1 MRGTEEGTMAANN
14 EVDEGEPTT
23 RDARFIRTA
32 VEILRETGRTDF
44 TVQEVV
50 ARSKTSL
57 RAFYQHFSSKDELL
71 IALLE
76 RTMAQSS
83 KAWRAETAGL
93 ASTEAIKLIID
104 RISAEPVSSTQ
115 DSLNRAMNLYNQH
128 LAETRPRDYARV
140 IAPLHDL
147 LRDVIQRGI
156 SEGVFRPNLDVG
168 PAAAIVMQT
177 VLGALRLH
185 WLGAELTGAP
195 IDAAHLYDFC
205 VRALGADENV
215 QPETLTLSELFNQIG
230 MRPGSRNGEFA
241 MTIPVSPQV
250 VNTSGALQGG
260 LIATLIDVAG
270 GQFGLDYLQDGT
282 TMTTADM
289 NIRYLRPIR
298 QGTAYAVPRM
308 LRGGRRALVMQVDV
322 LTDGDGDDALL
333 ASATVN
339 FAVINGATPKLPE
352 WPSR

>member
-1 MRGTEEGTMAANN
+1 MMAADN
-14 EVDEGEPTT
+14 EVDESQPTT

-32 VEILRETGRTDF
+32 VEILGETGRTDF

-76 RTMAQSS
+76 RTMAQSTQ
-83 KAWRAETAGL
+83 AWRAETTGL

-104 RISAEPVSSTQ
+104 RISAEPESSTQ

-128 LAETRPRDYARV
+128 LAESRPRDYARV

-156 SEGVFRPNLDVG
+156 SEGVFRPNLDIG

-215 QPETLTLSELFNQIG
+215 QPENLTLSELFNQIG
-230 MRPGSRNGEFA
+230 MRPGSHNGEFA

-339 FAVINGATPKLPE
+339 FAVINGETPKLPE
-352 WPSR
+352 WPTR

>member
-1 MRGTEEGTMAANN
+1 MAAQS
-14 EVDEGEPTT
+14 EASEAEPTT
-23 RDARFIRTA
+23 RDARFIKTA

-57 RAFYQHFSSKDELL
+57 RAFYQHFGSKDELL

-76 RTMAQSS
+76 RTMAQSTQ
-83 KAWRAETAGL
+83 AWRAETAGL
-93 ASTEAIKLIID
+93 ASTAAIKLIID
-104 RISAEPVSSTQ
+104 RISAEPESSTQ

-128 LAETRPRDYARV
+128 LSETRPRDYARV
-140 IAPLHDL
+140 LSPLHDL
-147 LRDVIQRGI
+147 LRDVVQRGI
-156 SEGVFRPNLDVG
+156 TEGVFRPNLDVG

-195 IDAAHLYDFC
+195 IDAGDLYAFC
-205 VRALGADENV
+205 VRALGADDGAGP
-215 QPETLTLSELFNQIG
+215 QAPTLAELFNQIG
-230 MRPGSRNGEFA
+230 MRPGARKGEFA

-260 LIATLIDVAG
+260 LIATLVDVAG
-270 GQFGLDYLQDGT
+270 GQFGLEYLQDGT
-282 TMTTADM
+282 TMTTADL

-308 LRGGRRALVMQVDV
+308 LRAGRRAMVMQVDV
-322 LTDGDGDDALL
+322 VSDEDGEEALL

-339 FAVINGATPKLPE
+339 FAVINGATPKLPD
-352 WPSR
+352 WPPA

>member
-1 MRGTEEGTMAANN
+1 MAADSGA
-14 EVDEGEPTT
+14 DESEPTT
-23 RDARFIRTA
+23 RDARFIKTA
-32 VEILRETGRTDF
+32 VDILRETGRTDF

-76 RTMAQSS
+76 RTMALSAE
-83 KAWRAETAGL
+83 AWRAETTGL
-93 ASTEAIKLIID
+93 ASTAAIKLIID
-104 RISAEPVSSTQ
+104 RISAEPESSTQ

-128 LAETRPRDYARV
+128 LSETRPRDYARV
-140 IAPLHDL
+140 LSPLHDL
-147 LRDVIQRGI
+147 LRDVIRRGI
-156 SEGVFRPNLDVG
+156 TEGVFRPNLDVG

-177 VLGALRLH
+177 ILGALRLH

-205 VRALGADENV
+205 VRALGADESV
-215 QPETLTLSELFNQIG
+215 QPDTPTLAELFNQIG
-230 MRPGSRNGEFA
+230 MRPGTRNGEFA

-250 VNTSGALQGG
+250 INTSGALQGG

-270 GQFGLDYLQDGT
+270 GQFGLDHLQDGT

-322 LTDGDGDDALL
+322 LSDDDGDDGLL

-339 FAVINGATPKLPE
+339 FAVIKGATPKLPD
-352 WPSR
+352 WPSA

>member
-1 MRGTEEGTMAANN
+1 MAADNETEES
-14 EVDEGEPTT
+14 EPTT

-83 KAWRAETAGL
+83 EAWRAETTGL

-104 RISAEPVSSTQ
+104 RISAEPESSTQ

-140 IAPLHDL
+140 IAPLHEL
-147 LRDVIQRGI
+147 IRDVIQRGI
-156 SEGVFRPNLDVG
+156 SEGVFQPNLDVG

-270 GQFGLDYLQDGT
+270 GQFGLDYLREGT

-339 FAVINGATPKLPE
+339 FAVINGATPKLPD
-352 WPSR
+352 WPRA

>member
-1 MRGTEEGTMAANN
+1 MAADN
-14 EVDEGEPTT
+14 EAEESEPTT

-76 RTMAQSS
+76 RTMAQSTQ
-83 KAWRAETAGL
+83 AWRAETAGL
-93 ASTEAIKLIID
+93 AGTEAIKLIID
-104 RISAEPVSSTQ
+104 RVSAEPESSTQ

-128 LAETRPRDYARV
+128 LSETRPRDYARV
-140 IAPLHDL
+140 LAPLHDL
-147 LRDVIQRGI
+147 LRDVVLRGI
-156 SEGVFRPNLDVG
+156 TEGVFRPNLDVG
-168 PAAAIVMQT
+168 PATAIVMQT
-177 VLGALRLH
+177 ILGALRLH
-185 WLGAELTGAP
+185 RLGVELTGAP

-205 VRALGADENV
+205 VRALGADDAV
-215 QPETLTLSELFNQIG
+215 QPEAPTLAELFNQIG
-230 MRPGSRNGEFA
+230 MRPGARNGEFA

-260 LIATLIDVAG
+260 LIATLVDVAG

-282 TMTTADM
+282 TMTTSDL

-308 LRGGRRALVMQVDV
+308 LRAGRRAMVMQVDV
-322 LTDGDGDDALL
+322 LSDDDGDEALL

-339 FAVINGATPKLPE
+339 FAVINGATPKLPD
-352 WPSR
+352 WPRA

>member
-1 MRGTEEGTMAANN
+1 VAADN
-14 EVDEGEPTT
+14 EASEAEPTT
-23 RDARFIRTA
+23 RDARFIKTA

-83 KAWRAETAGL
+83 QAWRAETTGL

-104 RISAEPVSSTQ
+104 RISAEPESSTQ

-128 LAETRPRDYARV
+128 LSETRPRDYARV
-140 IAPLHDL
+140 LSPLHDL
-147 LRDVIQRGI
+147 LRDVIQRGVT
-156 SEGVFRPNLDVG
+156 EGVFRPNLDVG

-185 WLGAELTGAP
+185 WLGAELTGSP
-195 IDAAHLYDFC
+195 IDGAHLYDFC
-205 VRALGADENV
+205 VRALGADDGPQLPV
-215 QPETLTLSELFNQIG
+215 PSLGELFAQIG
-230 MRPGSRNGEFA
+230 MRPGTRNGDFA

-260 LIATLIDVAG
+260 LIATLVDVAG
-270 GQFGLDYLQDGT
+270 GQFGLEYLREGT
-282 TMTTADM
+282 TMTTADL

-308 LRGGRRALVMQVDV
+308 LRAGRRAMVMQVDV
-322 LTDGDGDDALL
+322 LSDDDGDDALL
-333 ASATVN
+333 ATATVN
-339 FAVINGATPKLPE
+339 FAVINGATPQLPE
-352 WPSR
+352 WPTA

>member
-1 MRGTEEGTMAANN
+1 MAEA
-14 EVDEGEPTT
+14 DQSEPTT

-71 IALLE
+71 VALLE

-83 KAWRAETAGL
+83 EAWRAETTGL

-104 RISAEPVSSTQ
+104 RISAEPESSTQ

-140 IAPLHDL
+140 IAPLHEL
-147 LRDVIQRGI
+147 IRDVIQRGI
-156 SEGVFRPNLDVG
+156 SEGVFQPNLDVG

-308 LRGGRRALVMQVDV
+308 LRSGRRALVMQVDV

-339 FAVINGATPKLPE
+339 FAVINGATPKLPD
-352 WPSR
+352 WPRA

>member
-1 MRGTEEGTMAANN
+1 MAADN
-14 EVDEGEPTT
+14 EADESEPTT

-83 KAWRAETAGL
+83 QAWRAETTGL

-104 RISAEPVSSTQ
+104 RISAEPESSTQ

-140 IAPLHDL
+140 IAPLHEL
-147 LRDVIQRGI
+147 IRDVIQRGI
-156 SEGVFRPNLDVG
+156 SEGVFQPNLDVG

-308 LRGGRRALVMQVDV
+308 LRSGRRALVMQVDV

-339 FAVINGATPKLPE
+339 FAVINGATPKLPD
-352 WPSR
+352 WPRA